1 MHLMNMLHLFCG
13 KINIKYLHVC
23 FMFCYRAK
31 AASNNNEASG
41 ADDSDLEKMK
51 QVNMLIDPAIVST
64 WPKQPHLNVWI

>member
-1 MHLMNMLHLFCG
+1 
-13 KINIKYLHVC
+13 
-23 FMFCYRAK
+23 MFCYRAK

-51 QVNMLIDPAIVST
+51 QVNMLIDPAIVSS